1 MKKLFIL
8 SSFERSVKSL
18 TAEQKELLGKGL
30 ESFNQ
35 YLLTGQSSYGFRLK
49 KINHDKY
56 EFRINIRLRIILKK
70 DDDGYYLVLVGD
82 HNEVRRYLRGNR

>member
-8 SSFERSVKSL
+8 PSFERSIKSL
-18 TAEQKELLGKGL
+18 TADQKELLAKGL

-35 YLLTGQSSYGFRLK
+35 YLLTGQAAYGFRLK

-56 EFRINIRLRIILKK
+56 EFRINIRLRLILKK
-70 DDDGYYLVLVGD
+70 DDDGYYLVVAGD
-82 HNEVRRYLRGNR
+82 HNEVRRYLRANR